1 MIQEDV
7 NQKTVALTISTTK
20 LTGRV
25 LARAM
30 SLYLR
35 HIKSKQQNPKLHHGK
50 QTLKQLMKHNVQLS
64 NIEITDENI
73 GAFKKTAKK
82 YNIDYALKCN
92 LKEKPPRYI
101 VFFKGRD
108 VDVINTAFKEFSA
121 QILRQKEKPSLKSLI
136 KEAVGI
142 ASVRNK
148 EKTLNKDKEV
158 SL

>member
-50 QTLKQLMKHNVQLS
+50 QTLKQLMKYNAALS

-92 LKEKPPRYI
+92 TKENPPRYI

-121 QILRQKEKPSLKSLI
+121 EILRQKEKPSLKSLL

-142 ASVRNK
+142 ASIRNK